1 MSLSPRCSRV
11 VSLCLLV
18 LGGCLVACTEGD
30 FVEGDTV
37 EIDTIELWQHG
48 EPVPLAAARQAETAE
63 VWIDPAPFELQF
75 EGCALSTTTT
85 LADDLSNGFVGR
97 EAGEMC
103 TSPTNGFPTFG
114 RCNTVALEPETAWLW
129 HNASDERLYEWRVT
143 LLDPRTGAEPVP
155 DRPGWCRFVVEGV
168 RTGESLGFEPL
179 ETFDTDGD
187 ALVISAWN
195 ALDEDGWE
203 SVGELVHIHVQL

>member
-1 MSLSPRCSRV
+1 
-11 VSLCLLV
+11 V